1 MRLDYQFDH
10 AFSFSRRKTL
20 DFRNHAQGEL
30 EFGIM
35 LGGSCRFTCGST
47 EMLLRSGDVFFAF
60 PNQPHRYEE
69 SRHVDAFLLIV
80 PVKRYL
86 SPYYNLL
93 MKQIP
98 ECAVLHKGEYDPSII
113 GITERALADIGTASE
128 PVIQGYLLV
137 IVGKLLQSLR
147 LRQRQTGTEQAL
159 RRVLHYLNEHYR
171 ESMSRSDIAKAVG
184 YNESYISH
192 LFSQTMGTSLP
203 EYVHMMRIDD
213 ACHMLKD
220 TELTVTQIAT
230 ELGFGSIRNFNRI
243 FLKRTG
249 VSPKDYRN
257 TFQNKKE
264 ATE

>member
-10 AFSFSRRKTL
+10 AFSFSKRKML
-20 DFRNHAQGEL
+20 DYRNHAQGEL

-35 LGGSCRFTCGST
+35 LGGSCRFVCGSSET
-47 EMLLRSGDVFFAF
+47 VLQSGDVFFAF
-60 PNQPHRYEE
+60 PNQPHRYEQ
-69 SRHVDAFLLIV
+69 SRQVDAFLLIV

-98 ECAVLHKGEYDPSII
+98 EYAVLHKGEYDPSII
-113 GITERALADIGTASE
+113 DITERALSDMRTASE
-128 PVIQGYLLV
+128 PVLQGYLLV
-137 IVGKLLQSLR
+137 IVGKLLESLR

-171 ESMSRSDIAKAVG
+171 ESVTRSDIAKAVG
-184 YNESYISH
+184 YNESYVSH
-192 LFSQTMGTSLP
+192 LFSQTMGTTLP

-213 ACHMLKD
+213 ACHMLKE
-220 TELTVTQIAT
+220 TELTVTRIAAD
-230 ELGFGSIRNFNRI
+230 LGFGSIRNFNRI

-249 VSPKDYRN
+249 LTPTDYRYA
-257 TFQNKKE
+257 FQIEKE